1 MTGPDVVASEPLLKV
16 GLIGPLPP
24 PSGGMANQTRQL
36 ARLLAEAG
44 VSVELVQVNAPYRPE
59 WMGEVWGL
67 RALFRLLPYLARLWR
82 CAGRVDLFHVMANS
96 GWAWHL
102 FAAPAVWLASL
113 RGKPV
118 IINYRGGEADSF
130 FASQFHWVN
139 PPWRAAWRP
148 RGCAVIV
155 PSGFLEAVFAKRG
168 VKTERSPTSS
178 ISRVSGRLS
187 PLGTVPPPS
196 SPATSKTSTTSPR
209 RFGRVCPDSPG
220 LSRAAR
226 LTVAGSGPR
235 LAGLEALC
243 DELQIAEAVR
253 FTGRLDNEH
262 MADLYRDAD
271 LLLNLPGE
279 QHANFAAGGD
289 GQRSAYRQ
297 HRCRRNSLS
306 GRTRRQR
313 HAGTTGTTG
322 GDGSRALRVLD
333 DPALAARLRDAGL
346 ARARRYTWPL
356 VSERLFAMYVKVLGR
371 QIKPAGGPRPGR
383 LPCE

>member
-1 MTGPDVVASEPLLKV
+1 MAGPDVVASEPLLKV

-59 WMGEVWGL
+59 WMGKVWGL
-67 RALFRLLPYLARLWR
+67 RALFRLLPYLAHLWR

-102 FAAPAVWLASL
+102 FAAPAVWLAAL
-113 RGKPV
+113 RGKPA

-130 FASQFHWVN
+130 FATQFHWVK
-139 PPWRAAWRP
+139 PTLARATAI
-148 RGCAVIV
+148 IV

-168 VKTERSPTSS
+168 VKTE
-178 ISRVSGRLS
+178 
-187 PLGTVPPPS
+187 TVPNII
-196 SPATSKTSTTSPR
+196 
-209 RFGRVCPDSPG
+209 D
-220 LSRAAR
+220 LSRFRPAEARSAQCHLIVTRNLEDIYDIPTALRAFALILKDQPHAR

-271 LLLNLPGE
+271 LLLNPSLADNMPISLLEAMASGVPIVSTDVGGIPYLVEHGVSAMLVPPE
-279 QHANFAAGGD
+279 QPEAMAA
-289 GQRSAYRQ
+289 S
-297 HRCRRNSLS
+297 
-306 GRTRRQR
+306 
-313 HAGTTGTTG
+313 
-322 GDGSRALRVLD
+322 ALRVLD